1 MLTVQIFYHIRE
13 EFIQTFK
20 TAILINAQAS
30 QLEVGVIRFDV
41 FQDQENPTQFSL
53 IEIYRDREAQK
64 SHFETNHFEG
74 WRVLLAE
81 TEMVIERSV
90 RTWDNLYPES
100 GMFGYPLFPQSR
112 MNSAPLGGDAAISLR
127 EVTEDNLRAVLNL
140 HVDAF
145 QQKFVANNARS
156 IAQASLEP
164 KAWLRAI
171 YADETPVGFIMN
183 LEDPGEPQYYLW
195 RFMIDYHYQGLG
207 FGKRALEI
215 AITRVR
221 GLPNATEYVLSYV
234 PAPGCPR
241 DFYAKLG
248 FEDTGEE
255 DEGELLMKLK
265 L

>member
-1 MLTVQIFYHIRE
+1 MLTVQIFYRIQE
-13 EFIQTFK
+13 EFIPTFK
-20 TAILINAQAS
+20 TAILANAHAS

-41 FQDQENPTQFSL
+41 FQDQENPNQFSL
-53 IEIYRDREAQK
+53 IEIYRDQGAQQ
-64 SHFETNHFEG
+64 SHFETSHFKH
-74 WRVLLAE
+74 WRALLAE
-81 TEMVIERSV
+81 TEMVIERNV
-90 RTWDNLYPES
+90 RTWEALYPES
-100 GMFGYPLFPQSR
+100 GMFGYPLLPQSR
-112 MNSAPLGGDAAISLR
+112 TKIMPLGREAVISLR
-127 EVTEDNLRAVLNL
+127 EVTDDNMRDILNL
-140 HVDAF
+140 HVDAY

-156 IAQASLEP
+156 VAQASLEP
-164 KAWLRAI
+164 KAWYRAI
-171 YADETPVGFIMN
+171 YAGETPVGFIMN
-183 LEDPGEPQYYLW
+183 LEDPEKPAYYLW

-215 AITRVR
+215 AIARVR

-255 DEGELLMKLK
+255 DEGELLMKLR